1 MNMIRILA
9 FIFKFGACYGLWNYT
24 SDPLIQMAGIFL
36 FVGFSLSEVDELRKD
51 SIIKN
56 NK

>member
-1 MNMIRILA
+1 MNMIRIFA

>member
-9 FIFKFGACYGLWNYT
+9 FIFKFGGCYGLWNYT

-36 FVGFSLSEVDELRKD
+36 FVGFGLSEVDELRKD